1 MLLAVARHSV
11 YTRKITL
18 QFGFYCMLM
27 YKKAGKWTLCPPLS
41 ATHSKNAC
49 AAPGVI
55 FLYTKHCTSILNV

>member
-1 MLLAVARHSV
+1 MLLAVARLFV
-11 YTRKITL
+11 YTDLITMW
-18 QFGFYCMLM
+18 FSFYCMLM